1 MQYIKTVTGD
11 EVLTLEEVKLYMRVS
26 HSSDDVQITNII
38 KRVRQLAEEYLSRSL
53 VEQDILL
60 YIESSAKD
68 DILLPFPNHVS
79 VTSVLINGVESIS
92 STEVKGLT
100 QLKAKG
106 VGVGNEVKILYST
119 SAVFEDGIKLAMLKE
134 ILNQY
139 QNKDSYYLQNMASI
153 SDRFKGLLA
162 PYIKMSF

>member
-11 EVLTLEEVKLYMRVS
+11 EVLTLEEVKSYMRVS
-26 HSSDDVQITNII
+26 HSSDDAQITNII

-79 VTSVLINGVESIS
+79 ITSVLINSVESIS
-92 STEVKGLT
+92 SIEVKGLT
-100 QLKAKG
+100 QLKVKG
-106 VGVGNEVKILYST
+106 IGVGNEVKILYST

>member
-26 HSSDDVQITNII
+26 HSSDDAQITNII

-53 VEQDILL
+53 VEQDVLL
-60 YIESSAKD
+60 YIESSTKD

-100 QLKAKG
+100 QLKVKG

-134 ILNQY
+134 VLNQY